1 MTGFKPAPL
10 ASLDAVLAAALED
23 AAQTPLDLRLQSV
36 SMGRFNNHDLGYY
49 WGAVYAQTHG
59 NTVCDD
65 RPDTSINRIG
75 LIVKEYSETR
85 GRLDDNTD

>member
-36 SMGRFNNHDLGYY
+36 SMGRFSDRNLGYY

-59 NTVCDD
+59 NTVRDD
-65 RPDTSINRIG
+65 RPDMSANRIQ
-75 LIVKEYSETR
+75 LIIKEYGKAR
-85 GRLDDNTD
+85 GRLDDSTD